1 MKIENVPGIAIISIS
16 LIGLIS
22 VLFLTLERDKINTLK
37 AEKQKYIKVLL
48 DHDIAYYKHNNQGEP
63 VLIIE
68 ELKKSE

>member
-1 MKIENVPGIAIISIS
+1 MKIEIISIVAIFILS
-16 LIGLIS
+16 LTS
-22 VLFLTLERDKINTLK
+22 VALLTFERAKVITLK

-48 DHDIAYYKHNNQGEP
+48 DHQIAYYKHNNQGEP